1 MRFDAFF
8 RSGNLQPMSN
18 ELPYL
23 FLCLQEKAPRSPT
36 DTAAVSAA
44 ISLKKELPRARAG
57 ADIWNTISKTSVAD
71 VLLVVLPLRWARW
84 RRPSTYTQHQSSMR
98 SLLVTAPEPGGATTP
113 GMNFWRQSSA
123 PSLMVA
129 APASG
134 GVMTPDTDTLHQP
147 SMRSLVDCSCAGQ
160 DDGTRHPLFYSVRFK
175 ALSDA

>member
-1 MRFDAFF
+1 M
-8 RSGNLQPMSN
+8 L
-18 ELPYL
+18 
-23 FLCLQEKAPRSPT
+23 
-36 DTAAVSAA
+36 
-44 ISLKKELPRARAG
+44 
-57 ADIWNTISKTSVAD
+57 
-71 VLLVVLPLRWARW
+71 
-84 RRPSTYTQHQSSMR
+84 
-98 SLLVTAPEPGGATTP
+98 SLLVTAPEPGGVTTP
-113 GMNFWRQSSA
+113 GTNSWRQSSA